1 MGPLHG
7 IKVVEFA
14 ALGPCPMAAMI
25 LADLGAEVV
34 RIERKPAPGAK
45 PASASRGDAGPSQDA
60 PTPPRGAEAPPS
72 GGSGGSPLF
81 DPNIDI
87 LNRSRRVVTLD
98 LKKPEG
104 LAAARELVAKADI
117 LVEGYRP
124 GVMERL
130 GLGPDDS
137 IKANPRLVYGRMTGW
152 GQSGPLAHAAGH
164 DINYLSLSGALHAI
178 GEPGGKPVVPLNLVA
193 DCGGGAMLLVVGVL
207 AALTEARGS
216 GLGQVVDAAMTD
228 GSALLM
234 TMMYTL
240 KAMGQW
246 GQTRGSN
253 LLDGGAHFYDTYR
266 CADGKYLSIGPIE
279 PQFYALFLQKAGI
292 DDPDFSQQWDRARWP
307 ELKTRLAAHLA
318 TRTRDAWCVLME
330 GSDACVAPVLDM
342 DEAPEHPHNR
352 ARGTFIEVGG
362 VVQPAPAPRFS
373 RSTPATP
380 RPPQVGATGE
390 DVLADWG
397 FTPDAIDGLRRAGAI

>member
-7 IKVVEFA
+7 IRIVEFA
-14 ALGPCPMAAMI
+14 ALGPAPMSCMI

-34 RIERKPAPGAK
+34 RIERKLPAGAK
-45 PASASRGDAGPSQDA
+45 PAS
-60 PTPPRGAEAPPS
+60 E
-72 GGSGGSPLF
+72 LF
-81 DPNIDI
+81 DPKIDI
-87 LNRSRRVVTLD
+87 LNRSRRVVSLD

-104 LAAARELVAKADI
+104 LAAAKQLAASADVLI
-117 LVEGYRP
+117 EGFRP

-130 GLGPDDS
+130 GLGPDDCLA
-137 IKANPRLVYGRMTGW
+137 ANPRLVYGRMTGW
-152 GQSGPLAHAAGH
+152 GQTGPLANAAGH

-207 AALTEARGS
+207 AAALEARSS
-216 GLGQVVDAAMTD
+216 GKGQVVDAAMTD

-240 KAMGQW
+240 KAMGNWTQE
-246 GQTRGSN
+246 RGSN

-266 CADGKYLSIGPIE
+266 CADGKYISIGPIE
-279 PQFYALFLQKAGI
+279 PQFYTLFLQKTGI
-292 DDPDFSQQWDRARWP
+292 TDPDFKQQWERTRWP
-307 ELKTRLAAHLA
+307 ELKTRLAAHLE
-318 TRTRDAWCVLME
+318 TRTRDEWCALLE

-342 DEAPEHPHNR
+342 DEAPEHPHNQ

-362 VVQPAPAPRFS
+362 VIQPAPAPRFS
-373 RSTPATP
+373 RSIPAQP
-380 RPPQVGATGE
+380 RPPVVGATGA
-390 DVLADWG
+390 DVLSDWG
-397 FTPDAIDGLRRAGAI
+397 FAPDEIDALRMAGAI

>member
-7 IKVVEFA
+7 IRIVEYA
-14 ALGPCPMAAMI
+14 ALGPAPMGCMI

-34 RIERKPAPGAK
+34 RIERKLAPGAK
-45 PASASRGDAGPSQDA
+45 PAS
-60 PTPPRGAEAPPS
+60 E
-72 GGSGGSPLF
+72 LF
-81 DPNIDI
+81 DPAIDI
-87 LNRSRRVVTLD
+87 LNRSRRVVSLD

-104 LAAARELVAKADI
+104 LAAAKQLAASADVLI
-117 LVEGYRP
+117 EGFRP

-130 GLGPDDS
+130 GLGPDDCLA
-137 IKANPRLVYGRMTGW
+137 ANPRLVYGRMTGW
-152 GQSGPLAHAAGH
+152 GQTGPLANSAGP

-207 AALTEARGS
+207 AAALEARSS
-216 GLGQVVDAAMTD
+216 GKGQVVDAAMTD

-240 KAMGQW
+240 KAMGNWTQE
-246 GQTRGSN
+246 RGSN

-266 CADGKYLSIGPIE
+266 CADGKYISIGPIE
-279 PQFYALFLQKAGI
+279 PQFYTLFLQKTGI
-292 DDPDFSQQWDRARWP
+292 TDPDFKQQWERTRWP
-307 ELKTRLAAHLA
+307 ELKTRLAAHLE
-318 TRTRDAWCVLME
+318 TRTRDEWCALLE

-342 DEAPEHPHNR
+342 DEAPEHPHNQ

-362 VVQPAPAPRFS
+362 VIQPAPAPRFS
-373 RSTPATP
+373 RSIPAQP
-380 RPPQVGATGE
+380 RPPVVGATGA
-390 DVLADWG
+390 DVLSDWG
-397 FTPDAIDGLRRAGAI
+397 FAPDEIDALRMAGAI

>member
-45 PASASRGDAGPSQDA
+45 PASD
-60 PTPPRGAEAPPS
+60 
-72 GGSGGSPLF
+72 LF
-81 DPNIDI
+81 DPKIDI

-104 LAAARELVAKADI
+104 LAAARQLIAAADGLI
-117 LVEGYRP
+117 EGYRP

-130 GLGPDDS
+130 GVGPDDS

-152 GQSGPLAHAAGH
+152 GQTGPLAHAAGH
-164 DINYLSLSGALHAI
+164 DINYLSLSGALSAI

-207 AALTEARGS
+207 AALTEARNS
-216 GLGQVVDAAMTD
+216 GKGQVVDAAMTD

-246 GQTRGSN
+246 GAF
-253 LLDGGAHFYDTYR
+253 GAH
-266 CADGKYLSIGPIE
+266 AAAAGE
-279 PQFYALFLQKAGI
+279 PHRFGQLRVAVQEAEPAEGLVH
-292 DDPDFSQQWDRARWP
+292 PVDRAGRRGRQAHRRRGVAVGVDRVLHEVRPRALEPGDTMRGHAP
-307 ELKTRLAAHLA
+307 ERVPRLAQPRRHRFARPCH
-318 TRTRDAWCVLME
+318 
-330 GSDACVAPVLDM
+330 APSPV
-342 DEAPEHPHNR
+342 P
-352 ARGTFIEVGG
+352 
-362 VVQPAPAPRFS
+362 
-373 RSTPATP
+373 
-380 RPPQVGATGE
+380 
-390 DVLADWG
+390 
-397 FTPDAIDGLRRAGAI
+397 

>member
-45 PASASRGDAGPSQDA
+45 PASD
-60 PTPPRGAEAPPS
+60 
-72 GGSGGSPLF
+72 LF
-81 DPNIDI
+81 DPKIDI

-124 GVMERL
+124 GVMERI
-130 GLGPDDS
+130 GLGPDTCLE
-137 IKANPRLVYGRMTGW
+137 ANPRLVYGRMTGW
-152 GQSGPLAHAAGH
+152 GQTGPLAQAAGH

-207 AALTEARGS
+207 AALTEARTS
-216 GLGQVVDAAMTD
+216 AQGQVVDAAMTD

-246 GQTRGSN
+246 TQQRGSN

-266 CADGKYLSIGPIE
+266 CADGKYISIGPIE
-279 PQFYALFLQKAGI
+279 PQFYALFLQKTGLG
-292 DDPDFSQQWDRARWP
+292 DPDFSQQWDRARWP
-307 ELKTRLAAHLA
+307 ELKARLAAHLE
-318 TRTRDAWCVLME
+318 TRPRDQWCALLE
-330 GSDACVAPVLDM
+330 GTDACVAPVLDM
-342 DEAPEHPHNR
+342 DDAPEHPHNR

-362 VVQPAPAPRFS
+362 VTQPAPAPRFS
-373 RSTPATP
+373 RSIPAQP
-380 RPPQVGATGE
+380 RPPVAGVTGD

-397 FTPDAIDGLRRAGAI
+397 FTPDDINRLRTAGAV

>member
-34 RIERKPAPGAK
+34 RIERKLPPGAK
-45 PASASRGDAGPSQDA
+45 P
-60 PTPPRGAEAPPS
+60 
-72 GGSGGSPLF
+72 GSELF
-81 DPNIDI
+81 DPRIDI

-104 LAAARELVAKADI
+104 IAAARQLIAGADI
-117 LVEGYRP
+117 LVEGFRP

-130 GLGPDDS
+130 GLGPDEAL
-137 IKANPRLVYGRMTGW
+137 KANPRLVFGRMTGW
-152 GQSGPLAHAAGH
+152 GQTGPLANAAGH

-178 GEPGGKPVVPLNLVA
+178 GEPGRKPVVPLNLVA

-207 AALTEARGS
+207 AALTEARHS
-216 GLGQVVDAAMTD
+216 GQGQVVDAAMTD

-240 KAMGQW
+240 KAMGEWTQ
-246 GQTRGSN
+246 QRGSN

-266 CADGKYLSIGPIE
+266 CRDGKYISIGPIE
-279 PQFYALFLQKAGI
+279 PQFYALFLAKTGLT
-292 DDPDFSQQWDRARWP
+292 DPDFSQQWDRARWP
-307 ELKTRLAAHLA
+307 ELKARLAAHLE
-318 TRTRDAWCVLME
+318 TRSRDEWCQLLE

-362 VVQPAPAPRFS
+362 VIQPAPAPRFS
-373 RSTPATP
+373 RSTPTTP
-380 RPPQVGATGE
+380 RPPVTGATGE

-397 FTPDAIDGLRRAGAI
+397 FQAAAIDALRQAGAI